1 MLLLSEFLQPLV
13 NASKF
18 FSYTGLLSNE
28 APILFVEAAQFFHLI
43 DFFFSLSLSLSLS
56 LSVMKIFIR
65 RSVAGG
71 PHISFPDSR

>member
-28 APILFVEAAQFFHLI
+28 APILFVEAAQFFH
-43 DFFFSLSLSLSLS
+43 
-56 LSVMKIFIR
+56 
-65 RSVAGG
+65 
-71 PHISFPDSR
+71 